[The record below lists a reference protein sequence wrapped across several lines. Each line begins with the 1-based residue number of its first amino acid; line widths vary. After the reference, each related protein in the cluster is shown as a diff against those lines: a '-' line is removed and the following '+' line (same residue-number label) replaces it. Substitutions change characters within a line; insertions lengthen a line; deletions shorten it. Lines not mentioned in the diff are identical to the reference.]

1 MGAGR
6 WGEGRGRSQ
15 CNSNERARRATH
27 MNNQVAVKKL
37 IQQHFSP
44 EQMKDFLDE
53 INMMKYAAAFYYLFS
68 FLPRF
73 IICSFLFLFLLLLLL
88 CCCCCLTAVNART
101 TRAGSCTI
109 PTWCC

>member
-1 MGAGR
+1 MSAGGMGLDG
-6 WGEGRGRSQ
+6 GSQ
-15 CNSNERARRATH
+15 CNSNERTRRVTH
-27 MNNQVAVKKL
+27 EQQVAVKKL

-53 INMMKYAAAFYYLFS
+53 INMMKYAA
-68 FLPRF
+68 
-73 IICSFLFLFLLLLLL
+73 ILFLLLSFSLFHFYYLLVL
-88 CCCCCLTAVNART
+88 VCFLFFSFVLFCFTAVNAQT